1 MKKKH
6 TIHILGIKAVN
17 GDTFDLPDEQNA
29 IILCTDTNGK
39 EIYGCLPENILNI
52 NFPDVTDGR
61 ESGAFSEWH
70 ARRIIDFV
78 GGLSDEVTD
87 IYVCCTGGESRS
99 PAVAAALLKMS
110 QRSDK
115 RVWKNPY
122 YKPNTLVY
130 SVLCREYGFKFSRI
144 AARINLWRN
153 TRAFKQA
160 QKSGS
165 TAYERWELLD

>member
-6 TIHILGIKAVN
+6 TIHILSIKAVN

-29 IILCTDTNGK
+29 IIFCESPGEK
-39 EIYGCLPENILNI
+39 QIYGCLPENILVI
-52 NFPDVTDGR
+52 DFPDTANEKERD
-61 ESGAFSEWH
+61 AFSKIH

-87 IYVCCTGGESRS
+87 IYVCCTVGESRS

-130 SVLCREYGFKFSRI
+130 SVLCREYGLKVSRLAVKI
-144 AARINLWRN
+144 KSWSN
-153 TRAFKQA
+153 TRAFKLA